1 MEPIERFY
9 AALTALTAANVV
21 TPLPAELVAQLDAP
35 LPRDK
40 VKYREQAGET
50 IPYVDGHYV
59 TDRLNKV
66 FGYRWSFAHT
76 LAVEVARYERE
87 TKKGKNLVI
96 LYEVQG
102 TLTVPGGIV
111 KQDVGLGVCDM
122 RVDNPATGI
131 EKARKEAVTDALKR
145 CAKSLGPSFGLALYD
160 KARAGV
166 GLSTTALGYL
176 EELGELDTAEAVTA
190 WMNGVAE
197 LVGRLDEDERQV
209 IRGAVAGRRRALRAV
224 VEGTAPAP
232 AAPEAPPTP
241 TPPPTALAEFNERLT
256 TIELPGEAVAVWMK
270 HAAALSALPATEG
283 AAAWSALLEQ
293 TKRVGKMSSPGVWIR
308 KCLAE
313 EDARHQRG
321 GTWTPVEEA
330 APPPA
335 TLTALDTYRSRVA
348 ATASI
353 DLLLATHL
361 ELAPS
366 VAAHQRA
373 AGEMLAARAA
383 ALGAPPEE
391 LRRHLDAARGL
402 SQDPAAWA
410 TVAAVLG
417 GFAAAATKEAVGAV
431 VRAHGAKVSSLPAPI
446 KDRLNAARSERLGAI
461 TAGATTDVA
470 AEVEAAIRAAR
481 SIPALDALAERVER
495 EHKAGRL
502 TADQARAL
510 AKIHETAAMA
520 LEQDVAA

>member
-190 WMNGVAE
+190 WMNGVAD

-209 IRGAVAGRRRALRAV
+209 IRGAVAGRRRSLRSSASP
-224 VEGTAPAP
+224 EAGAPPATDPAP
-232 AAPEAPPTP
+232 A
-241 TPPPTALAEFNERLT
+241 
-256 TIELPGEAVAVWMK
+256 
-270 HAAALSALPATEG
+270 TE
-283 AAAWSALLEQ
+283 
-293 TKRVGKMSSPGVWIR
+293 P
-308 KCLAE
+308 
-313 EDARHQRG
+313 
-321 GTWTPVEEA
+321 
-330 APPPA
+330 APPPDA
-335 TLTALDTYRSRVA
+335 RPPSGEHPAAARSTEPLALVTYRQRIAAAPTTDTLVA
-348 ATASI
+348 AV
-353 DLLLATHL
+353 L
-361 ELAPS
+361 ELAPTVS
-366 VAAHQRA
+366 QRRDAAWAVAR
-373 AGEMLAARAA
+373 ARAA
-383 ALGAPPEE
+383 ALGATPEF
-391 LRRHLDAARGL
+391 LQSAIGAARAV
-402 SQDPAAWA
+402 SSDPAAW
-410 TVAAVLG
+410 
-417 GFAAAATKEAVGAV
+417 
-431 VRAHGAKVSSLPAPI
+431 R
-446 KDRLNAARSERLGAI
+446 
-461 TAGATTDVA
+461 TAGAFLVA
-470 AEVEAAIRAAR
+470 LAGAHDRAAVDAAMKLHGAALAGLPDALRGKMRDALTSARAAADLPLVKRFEAALRACRTIADVEA
-481 SIPALDALAERVER
+481 L
-495 EHKAGRL
+495 G
-502 TADQARAL
+502 DQAVRARADGHITEAELRAL
-510 AKIHETAAMA
+510 AKVQDEAATA
-520 LEQDVAA
+520 LEREVAA